1 MAIAIP
7 TIRQPQRRPKVL
19 RRLRLLDLI
28 HQNVHRKL
36 TFICAAA
43 GYGKTTLLI
52 DFAEDANVVS
62 CWYQID
68 SNDMGLSQFFRH
80 LLVSV
85 REKYPDFGTALDEI
99 SFQRTSINPRSLATE
114 LINEFIA
121 EINDFTLL
129 IFDDY
134 HVVTEDLEIISFV
147 EYLLE
152 FLPDHIRIIIGSR
165 SVYGIPTALL
175 YVNEELAIIN
185 DEDLRFRASE
195 VRDLA
200 RKHFQIRLTNKQ
212 AQDIIDQAD
221 GWIIAILLALRDGSL
236 SIAIPRLEGAREQ
249 VYDYLA
255 KEVYDGLSE
264 ETKDFLVVTA
274 ICNDFTPELANHIL
288 EIRDSEVYIRYLE
301 DQNLFLLS
309 IQTDQGVVYQ
319 YHQLF
324 KEFLVEQFLELPF
337 KKQDLVNCRVASWFE
352 SKQDFR
358 TAINHYLQS
367 SDRQQAA
374 RIMDQQALSMYA
386 TGRES
391 LLEEWYQAILYPE
404 DLRPLAPDLVLNFAK
419 KKISQNEF
427 DEGLELLSIA
437 EPVFE
442 SRNDYDKLANL
453 FITRGMALRFKS
465 AYAEAIEL
473 ARYTQTY
480 VDEHNLDPYYAYQA
494 GRLEGLGLYHIN
506 EADQALEV
514 LNNALLG
521 FQSLHAQKPSDRL
534 KHELV
539 MIYADI
545 GFISLIKSK
554 IYNAQRS
561 FGDAV
566 TLSRTM
572 RGNQGDMATSFN
584 NQAYLYFLLGDFCQ
598 AWQSYEFALAAA
610 EQVDWKRVIVDVLN
624 GQAEL
629 LIQVDEFER
638 AEAAL
643 RKVEEIAQTA
653 AGEIAT
659 GYTNLELSELNKLRG
674 DFNQAMF
681 YLREAARS
689 NKADFELPEYQVR
702 LASIYLA
709 MGQAEIAWDTL
720 KGAVEQLELDK
731 SPSQIKSLGYFYLAD
746 ASHRLGKIT
755 KNQDAIQ
762 KAMTNAA
769 QLGYD
774 HFLVNATRRT
784 PGFVQAIAEEWQNQ
798 HLLTIIK
805 RANEF
810 QTGYNHLVSKDEYQ
824 NEMSKLTLQVSSFG
838 KSEIRVNAEIIPN
851 AAWKSARAKALFY
864 FILDRGKVK
873 RDDIA
878 IEFWPDFSNAKVNS
892 NFHATLWRVRNA
904 LGSKHIIAFDGEYY
918 SINQQVDLFYDVME
932 YEEILMMLEDPLLTE
947 FQIRNLSQ
955 QAIEMYSG
963 DYLTDIDMPWFDM
976 RRNELGHQN
985 LDFIIRFADFETSH
999 QNLENAKK
1007 LYELAISLDPF
1018 QDHLHLA
1025 LMKCLVDMKSPSA
1038 AKAHFKNYTYILDK
1052 ELGIEPLEE
1061 LQIYYNAIQ

>member
-1 MAIAIP
+1 MMPIAIP

-36 TFICAAA
+36 TFICAPA

-68 SNDMGLSQFFRH
+68 SNDISLPQFFRH

-85 REKYPDFGTALDEI
+85 REKYPNFGTALDEI
-99 SFQRTSINPRSLATE
+99 SFQRTAINPRGLATE
-114 LINEFIA
+114 LVNEFIS

-134 HVVTEDLEIISFV
+134 HIVTEDIEIISFV

-152 FLPDHIRIIIGSR
+152 FLPDHIRIVIGSR

-185 DEDLRFRASE
+185 DNDLRFRASE

-212 AQDIIDQAD
+212 AQEIIDQAD

-255 KEVYDGLSE
+255 KEVYDGLPE
-264 ETKDFLVVTA
+264 ETKDFLLVTA
-274 ICNDFTPELANHIL
+274 ICNEFTPELANFVL
-288 EIRDSEVYIRYLE
+288 EIQDSENYIRYLE
-301 DQNLFLLS
+301 DQNLFILS

-324 KEFLVEQFLELPF
+324 KEFLVEQFQELPYQ
-337 KKQDLVNCRVASWFE
+337 KQDHVNCRVASWFE
-352 SKQDFR
+352 SKNDFR
-358 TAINHYLQS
+358 TAITHYLQS

-374 RIMDQQALSMYA
+374 RIMDQYALSMYA
-386 TGRES
+386 SGRES
-391 LLEEWYQAILYPE
+391 LLEEWYQAILYPD

-419 KKISQNEF
+419 IKINQEEL
-427 DEGLELLSIA
+427 DEGLELLAIA
-437 EPVFE
+437 EPALQA
-442 SRNDYDKLANL
+442 RADHDNIANL
-453 FITRGMALRFKS
+453 YVVRGMALRFK
-465 AYAEAIEL
+465 AVYTEAIEL
-473 ARYTQTY
+473 ARKTQAY
-480 VDEHNLDPYYAYQA
+480 IEEYDLDKLYAYQA
-494 GRLEGLGLYHIN
+494 ARLEGLGLYHLG
-506 EADQALEV
+506 EADQALSV
-514 LNNALLG
+514 LNNALIGL
-521 FQSLHAQKPSDRL
+521 QSLNAKQPSDRL

-539 MIYADI
+539 MINADI
-545 GFISLIKSK
+545 GFISLELSK
-554 IYNAQRS
+554 IYDAQRS

-566 TLSRTM
+566 ALSRTM
-572 RGNQGDMATSFN
+572 RGNQGIMATSFN

-629 LIQVDEFER
+629 LIQVDEFDK

-643 RKVEEIAQTA
+643 RKVEEIAQNA
-653 AGEIAT
+653 VGEIAT
-659 GYTNLELSELNKLRG
+659 GYTYLELTELDKIRG
-674 DFNQAMF
+674 NFNQAMY

-689 NKADFELPEYQVR
+689 NKADFEHPDYQIR

-709 MGQAEIAWDTL
+709 IGQAEIAWDTL
-720 KGAVEQLELDK
+720 NIAIEKLALN
-731 SPSQIKSLGYFYLAD
+731 SNPSQIKSLGYFYLAD
-746 ASHRLGKIT
+746 ACYRLGKT
-755 KNQDAIQ
+755 ADARNCIQ
-762 KAMTNAA
+762 KSMSSAA

-774 HFLVNATRRT
+774 HFLVNAARRN
-784 PGFVQAIAEEWQNQ
+784 PEFVRAIAEEWQNQ

-805 RANEF
+805 RVDEF
-810 QTGYNHLVSKDEYQ
+810 QTGYNHLVFRDEHQ
-824 NEMSKLTLQVSSFG
+824 DRMADLTLQVRSLGSG
-838 KSEIRVNAEIIPN
+838 EIRVNAEIIPN
-851 AAWKSARAKALFY
+851 AAWKSARAKALFL

-918 SINQQVDLFYDVME
+918 SINQQVALFYDVAE
-932 YEEILMMLEDPLLTE
+932 YEEILTMLDDPALGGFE
-947 FQIRNLSQ
+947 IRNLSQ
-955 QAIEMYSG
+955 QATEMYRG
-963 DYLTDIDMPWFDM
+963 DFLTDIDMPWFDM
-976 RRNELGHQN
+976 RRNELHHKN
-985 LDFIIRFADFETSH
+985 LGLIIRFAEFETTH
-999 QNLENAKK
+999 QNFENAKK
-1007 LYELAISLDPF
+1007 LYDLAISLDPY

-1025 LMKCLVDMKSPSA
+1025 LMKCLVAMKSPAA
-1038 AKAHFKNYTYILDK
+1038 AKAHFKNYIRILKK
-1052 ELGIEPLEE
+1052 ELDIDPLEE
-1061 LQIYYNAIQ
+1061 LLVYYSSI